1 MRPITYSCII
11 ISIFTVGAIGIL
23 SLGNLNEYNFSL
35 FKLNI
40 KILSTFFKY
49 SSFWAEW
56 PIILTSLLL
65 AFYKWGKQ
73 AWMWVLA
80 FALEGLIIQI
90 IKRLLNAPRPVEVYP
105 YCVKQIDGI
114 TLAHF
119 GSFPSGHTAAVVFGT
134 GLLLWSMK
142 AINPKPKLFISTILI
157 LGVISAAISRV
168 YLCQHHL
175 QDVFAGGILGA
186 GLFYLF
192 SRLNF
197 RFFPILSK

>member
-1 MRPITYSCII
+1 MRPITYLYFI
-11 ISIFTVGAIGIL
+11 ISIFSVGAIWVL
-23 SLGNLNEYNFSL
+23 SFGNLNEYNFSL
-35 FKLNI
+35 FSLNV

-65 AFYKWGKQ
+65 SFYKWGKH
-73 AWMWVLA
+73 AWIWVLA
-80 FALEGLIIQI
+80 FSLEGLIIQI
-90 IKRLLNAPRPVEVYP
+90 IKRLLNAPRPVEAYP
-105 YCVKQIDGI
+105 YCIKQIDGI

-134 GLLLWSMK
+134 GLLVWSLK
-142 AINPKPKLFISTILI
+142 SINPKPKLFISTILI
-157 LGVISAAISRV
+157 LGVISAALSRV

-175 QDVFAGGILGA
+175 QDVFAGGIIGA